1 MKRVLMC
8 WPDYFDVIYNINHW
22 MEGQEGRV
30 DPTKAKQQWGKLVD
44 AVAQVATIHFIN
56 GVQGLPDLVFTANA
70 GIVQDQTVVVS
81 TFSTKERQPEEAVF
95 SEWFT
100 EEGYTV
106 KQIKSRYEG
115 EGDHLIDNK
124 GRHWMGS
131 GFRSDKSAA
140 IELEEILNVNIH
152 VLELVDPR
160 WYHLDTAFCPL
171 PDGGVMWYPG
181 AFSLASQ
188 HLIRSTF
195 AINIELSLA
204 DALKFGANC
213 VGIEENLFM
222 PQGTEV
228 VDKLRRLNYNVW
240 EGDLSEFLKAGGA
253 AKCLVLN
260 LNYEPIRK

>member
-30 DPTKAKQQWGKLVD
+30 DPIKAKQQWGKLVD

-56 GVQGLPDLVFTANA
+56 GVEGLPDLVFTANA
-70 GIVQDQTVVVS
+70 GIVQNQTVVVS

-95 SEWFT
+95 SDWFT
-100 EEGYTV
+100 NEGYIV
-106 KQIKSRYEG
+106 KQIKSKYEG

-131 GFRSDKSAA
+131 GFRTEKSAA
-140 IELEEILNVNIH
+140 TELQELLNTDIR

-171 PDGGVMWYPG
+171 PHGGVMWYPG
-181 AFSLASQ
+181 AFSPASQ
-188 HLIRSTF
+188 YLIRSTF
-195 AINIELSLA
+195 AIQVELSLE
-204 DALKFGANC
+204 DALRFGANC
-213 VGIEENLFM
+213 VGIEEYLFM
-222 PQGTEV
+222 PEGTEV
-228 VDKLRRLNYNVW
+228 VDKLRSLNYNVW

-253 AKCLVLN
+253 AKCLTLN
-260 LNYEPIRK
+260 LNYELIRK